1 MGEQSADA
9 ADEVGDALAKC
20 EAGDSALIDEVEG
33 PVGEVDGLATGL
45 KKAEIVDFHLL
56 TFRVIQ
62 FSIDFH

>member
-45 KKAEIVDFHLL
+45 KKAEIVDCF
-56 TFRVIQ
+56 TFLR
-62 FSIDFH
+62 FASYNSL